1 MIYDWYK
8 LFNLDDFNA
17 TGLTSQT
24 KTVILEGRGQKEVSI
39 FKGIGVSIMYDDVF
53 LTMDLNDKNPFTF
66 ENKAVYVDANND
78 IWLGIELEN

>member
-8 LFNLDDFNA
+8 LFNLDEFNA

-66 ENKAVYVDANND
+66 ENKAVYVDGNND

>member
-1 MIYDWYK
+1 MTYDWYK

-53 LTMDLNDKNPFTF
+53 LTMNLNDANPFAF
-66 ENKAVYVDANND
+66 ENKAIYVDGNND